1 MAKPAD
7 VRAKV
12 RKHYVFD
19 RLSLEQA
26 AKLGSIAYTT
36 AKRWKEKAKASGDDW
51 DRLKSASA
59 LAGGDIEQLSQQ
71 ILTKMLV
78 QFNSVLEMIKTD
90 SKMDAVTRVEL
101 LSSLMDNIHKS
112 MSAMRRFLPE
122 TNALAIGMHVL
133 RGMAD
138 FVQARFPQH
147 GAAFVEI
154 LEPFGDVLPQILA
167 SAK

>member
-26 AKLGSIAYTT
+26 AKLATVAYTT
-36 AKRWKEKAKASGDDW
+36 AKRWKEKAYNDGDDW
-51 DRLKSASA
+51 DKVKTASA
-59 LAGGDIEQLSQQ
+59 MAGGNIEQLSQQ
-71 ILTKMLV
+71 ILTEMLV
-78 QFNSVLEMIKTD
+78 QFNSVLELVK
-90 SKMDAVTRVEL
+90 SDAEMPAAKRVDL

-122 TNALAIGMHVL
+122 TNSLAVGMLVL
-133 RGMAD
+133 RGLVD
-138 FVQARFPQH
+138 FVQDKYPQH
-147 GAAFVEI
+147 GSVLVEI
-154 LEPFGDVLPQILA
+154 LEPFGDVLPKILA
-167 SAK
+167 TAK

>member
-1 MAKPAD
+1 MAKPAE

-26 AKLGSIAYTT
+26 AKLTGVAYTT
-36 AKRWKEKAKASGDDW
+36 AKRWKDSAAAAGDNW
-51 DRLKSASA
+51 DKIKSASA

-71 ILTKMLV
+71 ILTEMLV
-78 QFNSVLEMIKTD
+78 QFNCVLELIRAD
-90 SKMDAVTRVEL
+90 SDMPAATRVDL
-101 LSSLMDNIHKS
+101 LTSLMDNIHKS

-122 TNALAIGMHVL
+122 TNALAIGMLVI
-133 RGMAD
+133 RGLAE
-138 FVQARFPQH
+138 FVQERFPQH
-147 GAAFVEI
+147 GTAFVEI
-154 LEPFGDVLPQILA
+154 LEPFGDVLPKLLA

>member
-1 MAKPAD
+1 MAKPA
-7 VRAKV
+7 VIRAKC

-26 AKLGSIAYTT
+26 AKLVEVTYST
-36 AKRWKEKAKASGDDW
+36 AKRWKEKAAAEGDDW
-51 DRLKSASA
+51 DKLKNASA

-71 ILTKMLV
+71 ILTEMLV
-78 QFNSVLEMIKTD
+78 QFNSVLELIKAD
-90 SKMDAVTRVEL
+90 AEMAAVTRVEL

-122 TNALAIGMHVL
+122 TNALAIGMQVL
-133 RGMAD
+133 RGLAE
-138 FVQARFPQH
+138 FVQTRFPQH

-154 LEPFGDVLPQILA
+154 LEPFGDELARILA
-167 SAK
+167 ESK

>member
-26 AKLGSIAYTT
+26 AKLAGVAYTT
-36 AKRWKEKAKASGDDW
+36 AKRWKEQAAAGGDDW
-51 DRLKSASA
+51 DKLKSASA

-71 ILTKMLV
+71 ILTEMLV
-78 QFNSVLEMIKTD
+78 QFNSVLELIKAD
-90 SKMDAVTRVEL
+90 DAMPAVTRVEL

-112 MSAMRRFLPE
+112 MAAMRRFLPE

-133 RGMAD
+133 RGMAE
-138 FVQARFPQH
+138 FVQTRFPQH
-147 GAAFVEI
+147 GQAFVEI
-154 LEPFGDVLPQILA
+154 LEPFGDELPRILGEV
-167 SAK
+167 K

>member
-1 MAKPAD
+1 MAKPAE

-19 RLSLEQA
+19 RISLEQA
-26 AKLGSIAYTT
+26 AKLADVTYST
-36 AKRWKEKAKASGDDW
+36 AKRWKNKAAEDGDDW
-51 DRLKSASA
+51 DKVKSASA

-71 ILTKMLV
+71 ILTEMLV
-78 QFNSVLEMIKTD
+78 QFNSVLELIKA
-90 SKMDAVTRVEL
+90 DAEMPAVQRVEL

-122 TNALAIGMHVL
+122 TNALAIGMQVL
-133 RGMAD
+133 RGMAE
-138 FVQARFPQH
+138 FVQTRFPQH

-154 LEPFGDVLPQILA
+154 LEPFGDELARILGEM
-167 SAK
+167 K

>member
-1 MAKPAD
+1 MAKPAEI
-7 VRAKV
+7 RAKV

-26 AKLGSIAYTT
+26 AKLAGVAYTT
-36 AKRWKEKAKASGDDW
+36 AKRWKEKAADTGDDW
-51 DRLKSASA
+51 DKIKNASA

-71 ILTKMLV
+71 ILTEMLV
-78 QFNSVLEMIKTD
+78 QFNSVLALIKA
-90 SKMDAVTRVEL
+90 DATMPAVQRVEL

-122 TNALAIGMHVL
+122 TNALAIGMQVL

-138 FVQARFPQH
+138 FVQKRFPQH
-147 GAAFVEI
+147 STAFIEI
-154 LEPFGDVLPQILA
+154 LEPFGDELGRILA
-167 SAK
+167 ETK

>member
-1 MAKPAD
+1 MAKPAE

-26 AKLGSIAYTT
+26 AKLASVTYST
-36 AKRWKEKAKASGDDW
+36 AKRWKTKAFDAGDDW
-51 DRLKSASA
+51 DKVKSASA

-71 ILTKMLV
+71 ILTEMLV
-78 QFNSVLEMIKTD
+78 QFNSVLELIKGD
-90 SKMDAVTRVEL
+90 AKMPAVQRVEL

-122 TNALAIGMHVL
+122 TNTLAIGMHVL

-138 FVQARFPQH
+138 FVQTRFPQH
-147 GAAFVEI
+147 GAAFIEI
-154 LEPFGDVLPQILA
+154 LEPFGDELPRILGEV
-167 SAK
+167 K

>member
-1 MAKPAD
+1 MAKPAET
-7 VRAKV
+7 RAKV

-26 AKLGSIAYTT
+26 ATLAGVAYTT
-36 AKRWKEKAKASGDDW
+36 AKRWKDRAKEDGDDW
-51 DRLKSASA
+51 DKLKSASA

-71 ILTKMLV
+71 ILIEMLV
-78 QFNSVLEMIKTD
+78 QFNATLELVKSDGDM
-90 SKMDAVTRVEL
+90 SAATRVEL

-122 TNALAIGMHVL
+122 TNAAAIGMHVI
-133 RGMAD
+133 RGLAE

-154 LEPFGDVLPQILA
+154 LEPFGDELPRILGEM
-167 SAK
+167 K